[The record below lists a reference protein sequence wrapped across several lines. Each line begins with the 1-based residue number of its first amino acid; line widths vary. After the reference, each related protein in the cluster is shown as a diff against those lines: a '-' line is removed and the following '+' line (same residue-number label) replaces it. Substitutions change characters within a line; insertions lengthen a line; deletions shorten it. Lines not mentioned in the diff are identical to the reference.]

1 MAIIKHIS
9 IKASPLALLK
19 YITGETKD
27 EEVKFIT
34 GLNCSEEAE
43 SAYMEMG
50 ICYQSFANEK
60 FFARRNDSGKQKVK
74 MHHYIQSF
82 SKGEISPEEAH
93 RIAIKWAETV
103 FGTEHQIVVATH
115 TDKEHIHTHFAVNAY
130 SLNGKH
136 WIDNKKTLKQC
147 RDISDKI
154 VREHNLSVIEN
165 PSRNKNTSY
174 GEWLARQ
181 NGTSWKAKLCDDIDR
196 LILQDNVKDI
206 SDLIKEL
213 QNCGYEVTQH
223 KYLSVKPAYLKN
235 RKAVRTLRLG
245 DGYGLEELQYRIENK
260 DMEMPISEVAKYEGV
275 QRDYA
280 LCLRSLQITL
290 YRRETDWHRVTYG
303 ELRKNAELL
312 NYVYNNNIH
321 SKDEFENMVNAAA
334 EKADELKKQIKKT
347 EEKIRVLEIYDKND
361 KMLLT
366 LKPELDDLREKY
378 DKAVSEKK
386 EISGNY
392 KTFIRQLESD
402 YEVMLRK
409 AKTELE
415 AYEEDLRKP
424 PKREFMDVVRDM
436 SAWAERVIARTE
448 KYQKVEAEKNII
460 QPRNYN
466 RQEGR

>member
-9 IKASPLALLK
+9 IKASPLALLR

-50 ICYQSFANEK
+50 ICYQSFTNEK
-60 FFARRNDSGKQKVK
+60 FFGKRNDGGKQKIK

-82 SKGEISPEEAH
+82 SKGEIAPEEAH

-260 DMEMPISEVAKYEGV
+260 DMEMPISEVVKYEGV

-280 LCLRSLQITL
+280 LCLRSLQIKL
-290 YRRETDWHRVTYG
+290 YRKEQDWHRVTYG
-303 ELRKNAELL
+303 ELRRNAELL
-312 NYVYNNNIH
+312 NYVCSNNIH
-321 SKDEFENMVNAAA
+321 SKDEFEIMVNAVAK
-334 EKADELKKQIKKT
+334 KADRLAENIKDIEKKVRILERYDNGCDELIQYKLQ
-347 EEKIRVLEIYDKND
+347 LN
-361 KMLLT
+361 
-366 LKPELDDLREKY
+366 DLRKKY
-378 DKAVSEKK
+378 DKSVSEKK

-415 AYEEDLRKP
+415 AYEEELNKP
-424 PKREFMDVVRDM
+424 PKREFTDVVRDM
-436 SAWAERVIARTE
+436 SVWAERVIATE
-448 KYQKVEAEKNII
+448 KRYKKAETERNII
-460 QPRNYN
+460 QPRIYD

>member
-9 IKASPLALLK
+9 IKVSPLALLK

-93 RIAIKWAETV
+93 RIAIKWVESV

-115 TDKEHIHTHFAVNAY
+115 TDKDHIHTHFAVNAY
-130 SLNGKH
+130 SLTGKH

-154 VREHNLSVIEN
+154 VREHNLSVIKN

-181 NGTSWKAKLCDDIDR
+181 NGTSWKAKHCDDIDR

-213 QNCGYEVTQH
+213 QNCGYEVT
-223 KYLSVKPAYLKN
+223 
-235 RKAVRTLRLG
+235 
-245 DGYGLEELQYRIENK
+245 
-260 DMEMPISEVAKYEGV
+260 
-275 QRDYA
+275 
-280 LCLRSLQITL
+280 
-290 YRRETDWHRVTYG
+290 
-303 ELRKNAELL
+303 
-312 NYVYNNNIH
+312 
-321 SKDEFENMVNAAA
+321 
-334 EKADELKKQIKKT
+334 
-347 EEKIRVLEIYDKND
+347 
-361 KMLLT
+361 
-366 LKPELDDLREKY
+366 
-378 DKAVSEKK
+378 
-386 EISGNY
+386 
-392 KTFIRQLESD
+392 
-402 YEVMLRK
+402 
-409 AKTELE
+409 
-415 AYEEDLRKP
+415 
-424 PKREFMDVVRDM
+424 
-436 SAWAERVIARTE
+436 
-448 KYQKVEAEKNII
+448 
-460 QPRNYN
+460 
-466 RQEGR
+466 

>member
-9 IKASPLALLK
+9 IKVSPLALLK

-60 FFARRNDSGKQKVK
+60 FFGKRNDSGKQKIK

-82 SKGEISPEEAH
+82 SKGEITPEEAH

-130 SLNGKH
+130 SLTGKH

-154 VREHNLSVIEN
+154 VREHNLSVIDN
-165 PSRNKNTSY
+165 PSRNKNNSY

-181 NGTSWKAKLCDDIDR
+181 NGTSWKEKLCDDIDR
-196 LILQDNVKDI
+196 LILQDNVKSID
-206 SDLIKEL
+206 DLIKEL

-223 KYLSVKPAYLKN
+223 KYLSVKPACLKN

-260 DMEMPISEVAKYEGV
+260 DMEMSISEVAKYEGV

-280 LCLRSLQITL
+280 FCQRSLQIKL
-290 YRRETDWHRVTYG
+290 YRRETDWHKVTYG
-303 ELRKNAELL
+303 ELRRNAELL
-312 NYVYNNNIH
+312 NYVCSNNIH

-334 EKADELKKQIKKT
+334 EKVDELKKQIKKT

-361 KMLLT
+361 SMLLT
-366 LKPELDDLREKY
+366 LKPELDELREKY
-378 DKAVSEKK
+378 DKAVAEKK

-392 KTFIRQLESD
+392 KTFVRQLESD

-409 AKTELE
+409 AKTEFE
-415 AYEEDLRKP
+415 AYEEELSKP
-424 PKREFMDVVRDM
+424 PKKQFSDVIRDM
-436 SAWAERVIARTE
+436 SAWAERVIATE
-448 KYQKVEAEKNII
+448 RKYKNAETDINI
-460 QPRNYN
+460 QPRTYD
-466 RQEGR
+466 RQKGR

>member
-9 IKASPLALLK
+9 IKASSLALLK

-27 EEVKFIT
+27 EDVKFIT
-34 GLNCSEEAE
+34 DLNCSEEAE

-50 ICYQSFANEK
+50 ICYQSFAGEK
-60 FFARRNDSGKQKVK
+60 FFARKNDSGKQKIK

-82 SKGEISPEEAH
+82 SKGEITPEEAH

-103 FGTEHQIVVATH
+103 FGTDHQIVVATH
-115 TDKEHIHTHFAVNAY
+115 TDKDHIHTHFAVNAY
-130 SLNGKH
+130 SLTGKH
-136 WIDNKKTLKQC
+136 WIDNKRTLKLC

-154 VREHNLSVIEN
+154 VRENKLSVIEN

-196 LILQDNVKDI
+196 IILQNNVNCID
-206 SDLIKEL
+206 DLVNEL
-213 QNCGYEVTQH
+213 RKIGYEVTQH

-260 DMEMPISEVAKYEGV
+260 DMEMPFDKIMSYTGV

-280 LCLRSLQITL
+280 LCLRSLQIKL
-290 YRRETDWHRVTYG
+290 YRKEQDWHKVTYG

-361 KMLLT
+361 KMILT
-366 LKPELDDLREKY
+366 LKSELEKLREKY

-392 KTFIRQLESD
+392 KTFIRQIKSD

-409 AKTELE
+409 AKTEFK
-415 AYEEDLRKP
+415 AYEEELRKP
-424 PKREFMDVVRDM
+424 QKREFTDVVRDM

-448 KYQKVEAEKNII
+448 KYKKTETEKNII
-460 QPRNYN
+460 QPRNYDK
-466 RQEGR
+466 REGR

>member
-9 IKASPLALLK
+9 IKASPLALLR

-50 ICYQSFANEK
+50 ICYQSFAGEK
-60 FFARRNDSGKQKVK
+60 FFARKNDNGKQKIK

-82 SKGEISPEEAH
+82 SKGEITPEEAH
-93 RIAIKWAETV
+93 RIAIKWAESV
-103 FGTEHQIVVATH
+103 FGTNHQIVVATH
-115 TDKEHIHTHFAVNAY
+115 TDKDHIHSHFAVNAY
-130 SLNGKH
+130 SLNGRH

-154 VREHNLSVIEN
+154 VREHKLSIIEN
-165 PSRNKNTSY
+165 PSRNKNNSY

-181 NGTSWKAKLCDDIDR
+181 DGTSWKAKLCDDIDR
-196 LILQDNVKDI
+196 LVLQDNVNCID
-206 SDLIKEL
+206 DLIREL

-260 DMEMPISEVAKYEGV
+260 DMEMPISEIAKYDGV

-280 LCLRSLQITL
+280 LCLRSLQIKL
-290 YRRETDWHRVTYG
+290 YRKETDWHRVTYG
-303 ELRKNAELL
+303 ELRRNAELL
-312 NYVYNNNIH
+312 NYVCSNNIH
-321 SKDEFENMVNAAA
+321 SKDEFESMVNFAGEKVDRLA
-334 EKADELKKQIKKT
+334 EKIKDIEKKV
-347 EEKIRVLEIYDKND
+347 RVLEFYDKND

-366 LKPELDDLREKY
+366 LKPELEELREKY

-409 AKTELE
+409 AKSELE
-415 AYEEDLRKP
+415 AYEEELRKP
-424 PKREFMDVVRDM
+424 PKREFTDVVKDM
-436 SAWAERVIARTE
+436 SAWADWVIATE
-448 KYQKVEAEKNII
+448 RKYKKAETERNI
-460 QPRNYN
+460 QPRTYD

>member
-9 IKASPLALLK
+9 IKVSPLALLK

-50 ICYQSFANEK
+50 LCYQSFANEK
-60 FFARRNDSGKQKVK
+60 FCGKRNDGGKQKIK

-82 SKGEISPEEAH
+82 SKGEITPEEAH

-136 WIDNKKTLKQC
+136 WIDNKATLKMC

-154 VREHNLSVIEN
+154 VREHNLSVIKN
-165 PSRNKNTSY
+165 PSRNKNNSY

-206 SDLIKEL
+206 SDLIREL

-280 LCLRSLQITL
+280 LCLRSLQIKL
-290 YRRETDWHRVTYG
+290 YRRETDWHKVTYG

-312 NYVYNNNIH
+312 NYVCSNNIH
-321 SKDEFENMVNAAA
+321 SKDEFENMVNTAA
-334 EKADELKKQIKKT
+334 EKADRLAKDIKDIEKKVCILERYDNGCDELIQYKLQ
-347 EEKIRVLEIYDKND
+347 
-361 KMLLT
+361 
-366 LKPELDDLREKY
+366 LDDLRKKY
-378 DKAVSEKK
+378 EKAVSEKK

-392 KTFIRQLESD
+392 KIFVRQLESD
-402 YEVMLRK
+402 YEVILRK

-415 AYEEDLRKP
+415 AYEEELHKP
-424 PKREFMDVVRDM
+424 PKREFTDVVRDM
-436 SAWAERVIARTE
+436 SAWAERVIATE
-448 KYQKVEAEKNII
+448 RKYKKVEAEKNII
-460 QPRNYN
+460 QPRKYD

>member
-9 IKASPLALLK
+9 IKVSPLALLK

-50 ICYQSFANEK
+50 ICYQSFAGEK
-60 FFARRNDSGKQKVK
+60 FFARKNDSGKQKIK

-82 SKGEISPEEAH
+82 SKGEITPEEAH
-93 RIAIKWAETV
+93 RIAIKWAESV

-115 TDKEHIHTHFAVNAY
+115 TDKDHIHTHFAVNAY
-130 SLNGKH
+130 SLDGKH
-136 WIDNKKTLKQC
+136 WIDNKKTLKLC

-165 PSRNKNTSY
+165 PSRNKNNSY

-196 LILQDNVKDI
+196 IILQDNVNCID
-206 SDLIKEL
+206 DLIREL
-213 QNCGYEVTQH
+213 QNCSYEVTQH

-245 DGYGLEELQYRIENK
+245 DGYGLEELLYRIENK
-260 DMEMPISEVAKYEGV
+260 DIEMPISEVAKYEGV

-280 LCLRSLQITL
+280 LCLRCLQIKL
-290 YRRETDWHRVTYG
+290 YRREQDWHRVTYG
-303 ELRKNAELL
+303 ELRRNAELL
-312 NYVYNNNIH
+312 NYVCSNNIH
-321 SKDEFENMVNAAA
+321 SKDEFENMVNAAVQ
-334 EKADELKKQIKKT
+334 KADELKKQIKKT
-347 EEKIRVLEIYDKND
+347 EETIRVLEIYDKND

-366 LKPELDDLREKY
+366 LKSELETLRKKY
-378 DKAVSEKK
+378 DKSVSEKK

-392 KTFIRQLESD
+392 KTFIRQIESD

-415 AYEEDLRKP
+415 AYEEEVRKP

-436 SAWAERVIARTE
+436 SAWAEMVIVREE
-448 KYQKVEAEKNII
+448 KNKKAEAERNI
-460 QPRNYN
+460 QPRIYDI
-466 RQEGR
+466 QKGR